1 MSKRSRSQ
9 RDSTAA
15 VVGPDIAPEL
25 YAERDTG
32 YNVPQDLI
40 LAPKEKKPALTKAE
54 KAKAHALANAPIPSR
69 TERRLSKSQQKKL
82 DRLEA
87 SQCDAIL
94 LQWTLFGSLFRI
106 ILLTCSWTEK
116 KKHDG

>member
-15 VVGPDIAPEL
+15 IVGPHIAPEL

-87 SQCDAIL
+87 SQCDASCCS
-94 LQWTLFGSLFRI
+94 GRFRI
-106 ILLTCSWTEK
+106 IFLTCSWTEK